1 MGPEATRCAALLRG
15 VNVGG
20 HNKITMADLRR
31 ILGDLG
37 HADVVTHLQSGNAV
51 FTSGLPSGQLAAD
64 IGEALARE
72 TGLRCAV
79 MVRTAPELAAVV
91 AGHPL
96 GQEPEN
102 PSRYFVTF
110 LAAAPDPARAAELC
124 RLDLRP
130 ERAWVAGREAYLWI
144 PQGAADARLTN
155 TFVERQ
161 LGVAGTARNWN
172 TVRKLAELTA
182 YSPV

>member
-1 MGPEATRCAALLRG
+1 MESESARCAALLRG

-20 HNKITMADLRR
+20 RNKIAMADLRR
-31 ILGDLG
+31 ILSGLG

-51 FTSGLPSGQLAAD
+51 FTSGLPSRQLEAD
-64 IGEALARE
+64 IGEAIERE
-72 TGLRCAV
+72 VGLRCAV
-79 MVRTAPELAAVV
+79 MVRTGPELAAVI

-110 LAAAPDPARAAELC
+110 LAAAPDPARAGEFC
-124 RLDLRP
+124 RLDLSP

-144 PQGAADARLTN
+144 PQGAADAKLTN
-155 TFVERQ
+155 TFVERR